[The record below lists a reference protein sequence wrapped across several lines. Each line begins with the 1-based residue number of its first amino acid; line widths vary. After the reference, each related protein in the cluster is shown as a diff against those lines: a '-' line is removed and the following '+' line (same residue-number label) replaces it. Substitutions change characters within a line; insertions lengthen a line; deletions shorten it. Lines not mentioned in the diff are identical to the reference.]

1 MGWLFLWQHKG
12 HLIMKQSHTYDTT
25 KSIISRME
33 YLLSL
38 PANTEEETDELQALI
53 DLEVEFY
60 EENH

>member
-1 MGWLFLWQHKG
+1 MKVS
-12 HLIMKQSHTYDTT
+12 KQSHTYDIT